1 MRKFSLLTLC
11 LLAGCN
17 FTPLYSTTQNPS
29 VCVASIPEHDGYVLY
44 NILTDRFTGK
54 SDCKY
59 TLKVE
64 KPKFSFS
71 NSGISDHSFTTMQT
85 IEVET
90 SYELQDAKHKP
101 VLKSSSKAAGTSA
114 VINDPYA
121 TVVSRETTQEDL
133 LKILAGKIE
142 THISS
147 FLLKDA
153 Q

>member
-1 MRKFSLLTLC
+1 MHKFALSTLL

-17 FTPLYSTTQNPS
+17 FTPLYSSTQNSS

-44 NILTDRFTGK
+44 QILTDRFSGK
-54 SDCKY
+54 TDCEY

-64 KPKFSFS
+64 KPTFSYS

-85 IEVET
+85 IQVNT
-90 SYELQDAKHKP
+90 SYELLDTKHKSI
-101 VLKSSSKAAGTSA
+101 LKSSSNAAGTSA
-114 VINDPYA
+114 IVNSPYA
-121 TVVSRETTQEDL
+121 SVVSRETTKEDL

-147 FLLKDA
+147 FLLKDN